1 MKRKIVIVAIV
12 MLLTL
17 TLVAGCT
24 EQEKSGIAWVQDL
37 CDAITQVKTI
47 DQKIE
52 IKQNAMTPYTS
63 EKHFVRTETGFDMTG
78 TETKQSEVGSEAPT
92 TTTTLSE
99 TYTFAQNVVP
109 TLHLDETYFSDVS
122 VSTTTGLTG
131 TVKADK
137 LKDLISLSDDVE
149 APSGATRITL
159 TASTQGV
166 TGITLS
172 YRSGT
177 YDVTIT
183 LTFEY

>member
-24 EQEKSGIAWVQDL
+24 EQEKSGIALVQDL

-122 VSTTTGLTG
+122 VSTTGLTG

-137 LKDLISLSDDVE
+137 LKNLISLSDE
-149 APSGATRITL
+149 IETPSGNTRITL
-159 TASTQGV
+159 KTSTTAV
-166 TGITLS
+166 TGITLF

-183 LTFEY
+183 LTFAY